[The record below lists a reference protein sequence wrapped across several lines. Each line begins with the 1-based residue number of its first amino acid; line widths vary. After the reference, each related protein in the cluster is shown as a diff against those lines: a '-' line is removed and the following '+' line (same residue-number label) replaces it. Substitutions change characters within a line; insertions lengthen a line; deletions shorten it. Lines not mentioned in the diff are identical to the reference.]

1 MNQAQSF
8 IEQTGI
14 EDLLILHPRVFAD
27 ERGYFYESYNKQRFE
42 ANGLNY
48 DFVQDNQ
55 ARSTY
60 GILRGLHFQHAPFAQ
75 TKLVRVTEG
84 EVLDVVVDLRRS
96 SATYGKSFSI
106 VLSEENKLQFL
117 IPQGFAHGYAVLSPT
132 AVFQYKC
139 DNYYSK
145 EHEGGLAYD
154 DPALQID
161 WRIPTKDIITSD
173 RDKVWT
179 NLQDLEHNF

>member
-1 MNQAQSF
+1 MNQQQAF
-8 IEQTGI
+8 IEQTGM
-14 EDLLILHPRVFAD
+14 EGLLILHPRVFAD
-27 ERGYFYESYNKQRFE
+27 ERGYFYESYNKERFAE
-42 ANGLNY
+42 HDLHF

-60 GILRGLHFQHAPFAQ
+60 GILRGLHFQHAPYAQ

-84 EVLDVVVDLRRS
+84 EVLDVVVDLRWKS
-96 SATYGKSFSI
+96 KTYGQTYSI
-106 VLSEENKLQFL
+106 VLSEDNKTQLL
-117 IPQGFAHGYAVLSPT
+117 IPRGFAHGYAVLSPT

-145 EHEGGLAYD
+145 KYEGGLAYN

-161 WRIPTKDIITSD
+161 WRLPQQDIITSE
-173 RDKVWT
+173 RDELWT
-179 NLQDLEHNF
+179 NFKDLVHNF